1 LLSATIGSA
10 DDLSRRTGISGIRSL
25 PIPARFRHAVPGK
38 RLLIFPENEAREKDM
53 EKLAFEAAGKLKKS
67 VWLCASSA
75 EANTWS
81 QRLEED
87 LKVRKIDNQP
97 IFVAKA
103 QAEEID
109 QFIEA
114 KTGHLFTAARY
125 DGMDFEGEVCRLVIM
140 PTLPQAC
147 GAFERF
153 VSENLADASFMA
165 SRVLQRMKQA
175 LGRATRN
182 DHDWAIYV
190 LLKNTFSQYLTSSG
204 SFEQFPSN
212 VQEEIAYAVDVSTKS
227 LEDIGKTINGF
238 RSGKL
243 AEIQFP
249 QKAVSLPEDTV
260 ADVSHVADKEV
271 DFWNKVFVTHS
282 FDQAAV
288 TAEEVAGNLESHGQ
302 PGYAL
307 FWRYLKAYASYL
319 RNSVDK
325 DAAGLANAKN
335 ELTRILDEPRQSA
348 WFSRLNR
355 LRQTLN
361 LEAIP
366 EEADFE
372 EFDCIAASWNHLLSG
387 DLRNSKKHEQFF
399 EDLKAAL
406 CGSDHKQFCHAMR
419 NLFRLLGWE
428 AEIREKGQGETDVI
442 ATVSVEGKH
451 YLLIVEGKP
460 EME

>member
-1 LLSATIGSA
+1 MRRDHIRKPRQRILLSATIGSA
-10 DDLSRRTGISGIRSL
+10 DDLSRRTGVSGIKSL

-38 RLLIFPENEAREKDM
+38 RLVIFPDNEAREKDM
-53 EKLAFEAAGKLKKS
+53 ERLAFETAAKLKKS

-75 EANTWS
+75 EANVWS
-81 QRLEED
+81 ERLGEE
-87 LKVRKIDNQP
+87 LKARKIEDQP

-109 QFIEA
+109 QFVEA
-114 KTGHLFTAARY
+114 KSGHLFTAARY
-125 DGMDFEGEVCRLVIM
+125 DGMDFEGDICRLVIM

-190 LLKNTFSQYLTSSG
+190 FLKNTFSQYLTSSE

-212 VQEEIAYAVDVSTKS
+212 VRDEIGYAVDVSTKP
-227 LEDIGKTINGF
+227 LEEIVKTINGF

-249 QKAVSLPEDTV
+249 QNAVSFPDDT
-260 ADVSHVADKEV
+260 AIDVSEVADKEV
-271 DFWNKVFVTHS
+271 DFWNKLFVTHS
-282 FDQAAV
+282 FDQAV
-288 TAEEVAGNLESHGQ
+288 LTAEEVATALEARGQ

-319 RNSVDK
+319 RYSVDK
-325 DAAGLANAKN
+325 DAVGLANAKN
-335 ELTRILDEPRQSA
+335 ELTRILGEPRQSA
-348 WFSRLNR
+348 WFTSG
-355 LRQTLN
+355 
-361 LEAIP
+361 
-366 EEADFE
+366 ADVEIGTMVNMTVNPQCRSTFRNERFE
-372 EFDCIAASWNHLLSG
+372 VRRVRRI
-387 DLRNSKKHEQFF
+387 
-399 EDLKAAL
+399 
-406 CGSDHKQFCHAMR
+406 
-419 NLFRLLGWE
+419 
-428 AEIREKGQGETDVI
+428 
-442 ATVSVEGKH
+442 
-451 YLLIVEGKP
+451 
-460 EME
+460 